1 MHNKLTETFRSLVA
15 EGWSEIQDQQNVLPM
30 RQFGMD
36 TLTLLVSMFGAEHVV
51 SVIDD
56 LYKENFSE
64 ETDSGDF

>member
-1 MHNKLTETFRSLVA
+1 
-15 EGWSEIQDQQNVLPM
+15 M